1 MAYMN
6 EVNNV
11 ANAFKG
17 NPQALEQRYAQDQQ
31 LIDLLALQKIKSD
44 MEAAKRQMMMKSAQQ
59 GQQPTVKQQREQE
72 VLDMT
77 KEDVAQRVAGV
88 AQQQQQEEQQ
98 RMQQIMQSGLAQAP
112 APNMANFSGGGIV
125 AFAGPEGSYVKEEE
139 EEIPPPPPPRNPLTG
154 RPNPEYVEW
163 RRKYGARYD
172 ARRVQGTEA
181 LMSEFGKIRS
191 QRPPESDQQA
201 REAFGTESPPP
212 APTSNVPPQQFPPG
226 TKDLRAPVT
235 IGRDGR
241 PVPVIPGET
250 PPAAPPPAAAPAPR
264 PQAAAAPSP
273 GLPALPP
280 AGAPGA
286 DQGIGS
292 LQSAVQGR
300 ITKDVGRDAAAERLA
315 EENRIRQ
322 LYAGTQLSPE
332 EQRQRRLK
340 QFLLGAANRSGI
352 GSVMAGGLAGSLRE
366 EDRQRAEQQELLGKA
381 IGAGQKG
388 FEQAEMSSRQ
398 GVASGSELINR
409 TLDRAFQERKLL
421 SDRQVAELEDK
432 TKRAEI
438 AATNAIREA
447 QSEANNIAKQDSA
460 LRAIN
465 YNIATTTEK
474 IAARYQQEIQM
485 ATNNVQFAKTDK
497 DRKEAQAAVDA
508 IRRKIEAEVERA
520 TFDMREHQKQITE
533 RQMASAGVGN
543 FRVVSSTPAPT
554 R

>member
-6 EVNNV
+6 DVNSV

-44 MEAAKRQMMMKSAQQ
+44 MEAAKRDMMMKSAQQ

-77 KEDVAQRVAGV
+77 KQDVAQRVAGV
-88 AQQQQQEEQQ
+88 AQQRQQEEQQ
-98 RMQQIMQSGLAQAP
+98 RMQEMLQSGLAQAP
-112 APNMANFSGGGIV
+112 APNMMNFAGGGIV
-125 AFAGPEGSYVKEEE
+125 AFAGPEGSYVKDKEEE
-139 EEIPPPPPPRNPLTG
+139 DEESFMERIFGDRKRPMPLYREGREKLTKEEIEEAKRLKEMG
-154 RPNPEYVEW
+154 LLDAI
-163 RRKYGARYD
+163 KYSG
-172 ARRVQGTEA
+172 RRVLDALPLGQGTPLRKMVGEESKPETAAPQPDNRA
-181 LMSEFGKIRS
+181 LLNRADAALRS
-191 QRPPESDQQA
+191 QP
-201 REAFGTESPPP
+201 GTPPP
-212 APTSNVPPQQFPPG
+212 A
-226 TKDLRAPVT
+226 
-235 IGRDGR
+235 
-241 PVPVIPGET
+241 
-250 PPAAPPPAAAPAPR
+250 PAAPPPAAAPAPR
-264 PQAAAAPSP
+264 PQAAAPSP
-273 GLPALPP
+273 SLPALPSAGAP
-280 AGAPGA
+280 GAPGA

-381 IGAGQKG
+381 IGAGQKS

-398 GVASGSELINR
+398 GVASGTSLINS
-409 TLDRAFQERKLL
+409 TLDRAFQEKKLL
-421 SDRQVAELEDK
+421 SDRDIAQLNARVESSKAAAS
-432 TKRAEI
+432 RALQ
-438 AATNAIREA
+438 EA
-447 QSEANNIAKQDSA
+447 QLEANNIAKQDAA

-543 FRVVSSTPAPT
+543 FRVVSSTPAPK

>member
-6 EVNNV
+6 DVNSV

-44 MEAAKRQMMMKSAQQ
+44 MEAAKRDMMMKSAQQ

-77 KEDVAQRVAGV
+77 KQDVAQRVAGV

-98 RMQQIMQSGLAQAP
+98 RMQQMLQSGLAQAP
-112 APNMANFSGGGIV
+112 APNMANFAGGGIV
-125 AFAGPEGSYVKEEE
+125 AFAGPEGSYVKDKEEE
-139 EEIPPPPPPRNPLTG
+139 DEESFMERIFGDRKRPMPLYREGREKLTKEEIEEAKRLKEMG
-154 RPNPEYVEW
+154 LLDAI
-163 RRKYGARYD
+163 KYSG
-172 ARRVQGTEA
+172 RRVLDALPLGQGTPLRKMVGEESKPETAAPQPDNRA
-181 LMSEFGKIRS
+181 LLNRADAALRS
-191 QRPPESDQQA
+191 QP
-201 REAFGTESPPP
+201 GTPPP
-212 APTSNVPPQQFPPG
+212 A
-226 TKDLRAPVT
+226 
-235 IGRDGR
+235 
-241 PVPVIPGET
+241 
-250 PPAAPPPAAAPAPR
+250 PAAPPPAAAPAPR
-264 PQAAAAPSP
+264 PQAAAAAP

-280 AGAPGA
+280 AGAPAAPGA

-300 ITKDVGRDAAAERLA
+300 ITQDVGRNAAAERLA

-366 EDRQRAEQQELLGKA
+366 QDVQRAEQQELLGKS
-381 IGAGQKG
+381 IGAGQKS

-398 GVASGSELINR
+398 GVASGSEIVNR

-421 SDRQVAELEDK
+421 SDRDVAILQDR
-432 TKRAEI
+432 TRRAEI

-447 QSEANNIAKQDSA
+447 QMEANNIAKQDSA

-465 YNIATTTEK
+465 QSIATTTEK
-474 IAARYQQEIQM
+474 IAARYQQEI
-485 ATNNVQFAKTDK
+485 NNAQLGLQAAKTDK
-497 DRKEAQAAVDA
+497 ERKEAQAAIDA
-508 IRRKIEAEVERA
+508 IRRKAEAEAERA
-520 TFDMREHQKQITE
+520 TFDLREQANGIRD
-533 RQMASAGVGN
+533 RQMASSGLGN
-543 FRVVSSTPAPT
+543 FKVEKIK
-554 R
+554 

>member
-6 EVNNV
+6 DVEEK
-11 ANAFKG
+11 AAAYKG
-17 NPQALEQRYAQDQQ
+17 NPQALQQRYAQDQQ

-44 MEAAKRQMMMKSAQQ
+44 MEAAKRDMMMKSAQQ
-59 GQQPTVKQQREQE
+59 GQEPTVKQQREQE

-77 KEDVAQRVAGV
+77 KQDVAQRVAGV
-88 AQQQQQEEQQ
+88 AQQRQQEEQQ
-98 RMQQIMQSGLAQAP
+98 RMQQMLQSGLAQAP
-112 APNMANFSGGGIV
+112 APNMMSLAGGGIV
-125 AFAGPEGSYVKEEE
+125 AFAGPEGSYVREEE
-139 EEIPPPPPPRNPLTG
+139 EEIPPPPPRVDPKTG
-154 RPNPEYVEW
+154 ALNPEYREW
-163 RRKYGARYD
+163 ARKYYAKAEAKKARENPYY
-172 ARRVQGTEA
+172 AYR
-181 LMSEFGKIRS
+181 
-191 QRPPESDQQA
+191 QREGRPGFDINPVQQA
-201 REAFGTESPPP
+201 REAFGTESAP
-212 APTSNVPPQQFPPG
+212 APQPDNRALLN
-226 TKDLRAPVT
+226 KADAALRSQ
-235 IGRDGR
+235 
-241 PVPVIPGET
+241 PVPMP
-250 PPAAPPPAAAPAPR
+250 APPPAAPAPAPR
-264 PQAAAAPSP
+264 PQAAEASP

-280 AGAPGA
+280 AGVTGAPGA

-300 ITKDVGRDAAAERLA
+300 ITQDVGRNAAAERLA
-315 EENRIRQ
+315 EENRIRE

-366 EDRQRAEQQELLGKA
+366 QDAQRAEQQAILGKA
-381 IGAGQKG
+381 VGAGQKG

-398 GVASGSELINR
+398 GVQSGTLLINSII
-409 TLDRAFQERKLL
+409 DNAFKEKQLL
-421 SDRQVAELEDK
+421 SNRQVAELEDK

-447 QSEANNIAKQDSA
+447 QGEANNIAKQDSA

-474 IAARYQQEIQM
+474 IVARNQQEIQM
-485 ATNNVQFAKTDK
+485 AANNVQFAKTDK
-497 DRKEAQAAVDA
+497 DRKEAQAAADA
-508 IRRKIEAEVERA
+508 IRRRIEAEVERA
-520 TFDMREHQKQITE
+520 TFDMREHQKQIME

>member
-17 NPQALEQRYAQDQQ
+17 KPQALEQRYAQDQQ

-44 MEAAKRQMMMKSAQQ
+44 MEEAKRDMMIKSAQQ

-88 AQQQQQEEQQ
+88 AQQRQQEEQQ
-98 RMQQIMQSGLAQAP
+98 RMQQMLQSGLAQAP
-112 APNMANFSGGGIV
+112 APNMMNFAGGGIV
-125 AFAGPEGSYVKEEE
+125 AFAGPEGSYVKDKEEE
-139 EEIPPPPPPRNPLTG
+139 DEESFMERIFGDRKRPMPLYREGREKLTKEEIEEAKRLKEMG
-154 RPNPEYVEW
+154 LLDAI
-163 RRKYGARYD
+163 KYSG
-172 ARRVQGTEA
+172 RRVLDALPLGQGKPLRKMVGEE
-181 LMSEFGKIRS
+181 SK
-191 QRPPESDQQA
+191 PETA
-201 REAFGTESPPP
+201 API
-212 APTSNVPPQQFPPG
+212 PTSGAPAMPDQTDAETARLQRQAAPRPAVP
-226 TKDLRAPVT
+226 
-235 IGRDGR
+235 
-241 PVPVIPGET
+241 
-250 PPAAPPPAAAPAPR
+250 PPAAPPPAAAAPAPR
-264 PQAAAAPSP
+264 PQVESVPTLSRMPS
-273 GLPALPP
+273 A
-280 AGAPGA
+280 APGA

-300 ITKDVGRDAAAERLA
+300 ITQDVGRNAAAERLA

-381 IGAGQKG
+381 IGAGQKS
-388 FEQAEMSSRQ
+388 FEQAETSSRQ
-398 GVASGSELINR
+398 GVASGTSLINS
-409 TLDRAFQERKLL
+409 TLDRAFQEKKLL
-421 SDRQVAELEDK
+421 SDRDIAQLNARVESSKAAAS
-432 TKRAEI
+432 RALQ
-438 AATNAIREA
+438 EA
-447 QSEANNIAKQDSA
+447 QLEANNIAKQDAA

-508 IRRKIEAEVERA
+508 IRRRIEAEVERA
-520 TFDMREHQKQITE
+520 TFDMREHQKRIMD
-533 RQMASAGVGN
+533 RQMASSGLGN
-543 FRVVSSTPAPT
+543 FKVEKIK
-554 R
+554 